1 MKKYFTVT
9 GVNYRYGTEFL
20 KEGMTVNL
28 VKEPDNEYDKE
39 AIKVEME
46 ALGTIGYVANSVRTV
61 MGESMSGGRLYDKI
75 GDTAEGRVLYIF
87 DNGVVCEVVEKEG
100 PNCDCDGQ

>member
-9 GVNYRYGTEFL
+9 GVNYRYGTDFL
-20 KEGMTVNL
+20 KEGMTVKL
-28 VKEPDNEYDKE
+28 EKEPENEYDKE

-61 MGESMSGGRLYDKI
+61 LGESMSGGRLYDKI
-75 GDTAEGRVLYIF
+75 GDTAEGKVLYIF
-87 DNGVVCEVVEKEG
+87 PNGVICELVEEEE
-100 PNCDCDGQ
+100 DDMVRF